1 MVGLQAGLKKDPPR
15 RRVRNGAQ
23 KQRRHCM
30 QKAKGKEDSPD
41 DAKPTLLEGR
51 PRAINLSNTLAL
63 PAQTGKR
70 DSVVS
75 DASSPHLRDASSW
88 NSNASAA
95 NLFQTKLV

>member
-1 MVGLQAGLKKDPPR
+1 
-15 RRVRNGAQ
+15 
-23 KQRRHCM
+23 M

-63 PAQTGKR
+63 PAQTEKR
-70 DSVVS
+70 DSV
-75 DASSPHLRDASSW
+75 ASGISSLRDASSW

-95 NLFQTKLV
+95 NLFRTKLV